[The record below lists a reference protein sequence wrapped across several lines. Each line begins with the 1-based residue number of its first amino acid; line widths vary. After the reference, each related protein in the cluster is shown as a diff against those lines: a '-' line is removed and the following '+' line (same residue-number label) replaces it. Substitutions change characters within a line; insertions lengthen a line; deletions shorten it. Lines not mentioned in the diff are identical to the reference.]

1 MLDFWLGVLNSKNA
15 TSNVK
20 KSGQPFYDS
29 FYFLTDNVNSNS
41 ISAEAPLSE
50 VHQKNETR
58 KGQKSQVYHRKKKLG
73 FLTKIKSCNESQV
86 GKNEDDLFGQI
97 ITKFLSKIS
106 NWEIEE
112 ETQLDIQKLL
122 FQAK

>member
-1 MLDFWLGVLNSKNA
+1 MLDFWLGILNSKNA

-29 FYFLTDNVNSNS
+29 FYFLTDNVNSRDTTS
-41 ISAEAPLSE
+41 STTK
-50 VHQKNETR
+50 KNETR

-73 FLTKIKSCNESQV
+73 FLTKLKSCNESQV

-106 NWEIEE
+106 N
-112 ETQLDIQKLL
+112 
-122 FQAK
+122 